1 MSKTHLQF
9 IRQHFP
15 QLLLPQH
22 VEALVQHLPLVLHV
36 GPDGPEGQAEVQ
48 ASVLDVAADSVQLWV
63 GEVKGGGLFGD
74 KGQRWTSAVFQLIGT
89 RRDEAKIRIGFTFG
103 SNNINQSFFLS
114 LETSQ
119 I

>member
-1 MSKTHLQF
+1 M
-9 IRQHFP
+9 
-15 QLLLPQH
+15 
-22 VEALVQHLPLVLHV
+22 EALVQHLPLVLHV

-48 ASVLDVAADSVQLWV
+48 AAVLDVAADSVQLWV
-63 GEVKGGGLFGD
+63 GEVEEGGLFGD